1 MKDID
6 NQLVKILT
14 NFIGKNK
21 SNNNIFTYVDIY
33 KNIKF
38 YSIISAHSMLHLVQQ
53 FNLRKTV
60 MYKLF
65 SFSCYKLIYKII
77 N

>member
-1 MKDID
+1 MKMKDID
-6 NQLVKILT
+6 DRLVKVLT
-14 NFIGKNK
+14 NFMGKDEND
-21 SNNNIFTYVDIY
+21 NNIYIYVDIY

-53 FNLRKTV
+53 SNLRKTV

-65 SFSCYKLIYKII
+65 YL
-77 N
+77 